1 MSRAIIVSLMAAVLL
16 SAPCLAARAADEAEV
31 PRLQIDLSVVT
42 ADGSPR
48 TFRQAGPGGAL
59 IPWDTNLPVPQG
71 DQVNVTV
78 KASTGD
84 PDVHLRELRIRLDS
98 TLLAV
103 LPRDRQE
110 PSVAEADAGAQ
121 DAPPSPHEWQ
131 LEVQLDS
138 GHLQPGHHLLE
149 AWAVTKRPDR
159 FKSVTTSFL
168 VVPTDDPLLV
178 LLLPPGAFD
187 PHPVPIPPPDIR
199 TTEDPALACTIHA
212 READVEQELK
222 ATGSAT
228 VAGPVYF
235 FVSAGPAAREF
246 IYTLTRDGAVTYV
259 SGRLPI
265 VSGGSTYILLRPPSP
280 EAPGLAP
287 GDVDLAVWAGNGN
300 VFGQPARITV
310 HITAEEVQG

>member
-1 MSRAIIVSLMAAVLL
+1 MSKAIIVPLMATALL
-16 SAPCLAARAADEAEV
+16 FAPRSAGRAEDEAGV
-31 PRLQIDLSVVT
+31 PRLHIALSVVT

-48 TFRQAGPGGAL
+48 TFRQAGPGGML

-78 KASTGD
+78 SASTGD

-98 TLLAV
+98 TALEV
-103 LPRDRQE
+103 LPGDVNE
-110 PSVAEADAGAQ
+110 PSTADTGAEDAA
-121 DAPPSPHEWQ
+121 ASAHEWQ
-131 LEVQLDS
+131 AEVQVDT

-159 FKSVTTSFL
+159 YKSVTTSFL
-168 VVPTDDPLLV
+168 VVPIDDPLLL
-178 LLLPPGAFD
+178 LLLPPGAFE
-187 PHPVPIPPPDIR
+187 PHPVPVPPPDIR
-199 TTEDPALACTIHA
+199 VTEDTALACTIHA
-212 READVEQELK
+212 RDTEVEKELT

-235 FVSAGPAAREF
+235 FVSAGPTAREF
-246 IYTLTRDGAVTYV
+246 VYTLTRDGAVTYV

-265 VSGGSTYILLRPPSP
+265 VSGGHTYILLRPPSP
-280 EAPGLAP
+280 EAPGLEP

-300 VFGQPARITV
+300 VFGKPARITV